1 MIPIPYKMVDLDGLD
16 LSEIHGEV
24 VEGIYNKVRAAFQ
37 SSRMAIFCNWLFADI
52 VIAPSYVLIS
62 EPHEGEFLVND
73 AILVKS
79 DDTIQILGIVPSPV
93 IQELNA
99 TENREYLV
107 PEGVDG
113 FSPVNVNV
121 PIPQPVMTEL
131 TAINNGIYTPPTGV
145 DGYSSVNVNLP
156 NPNIVASYQ
165 GLSYS
170 YVSAGSW
177 MRSTS
182 KTAYINLFEVVSGRY
197 AMFQDYPNGNVYRC
211 AFYAG
216 KSLSDFTASI
226 NNPSSGGG
234 AIYNGTNIYNGS
246 SGNTLTQR
254 TVYTADSSGVIIV
267 QTSNSSQEI
276 EAYLMKLTD

>member
-16 LSEIHGEV
+16 LSDIHGEV

-37 SSRMAIFCNWLFADI
+37 SSRMAIFCNWLFAGI

-73 AILVKS
+73 VILVKS

-99 TENREYLV
+99 TENGEYLV

-121 PIPQPVMTEL
+121 PIPQPVMSEL
-131 TAINNGIYTPPTGV
+131 TAISNGIYTPPTGV
-145 DGYSSVNVNLP
+145 DGYSLVNVNLP

-165 GLSYS
+165 GLSYGS
-170 YVSAGSW
+170 VSAANW
-177 MRSTS
+177 MGGTS
-182 KTAYINLFEVVSGRY
+182 KTAYISLFEVTSGRY
-197 AMFQDYPNGNVYRC
+197 AMFQDNPSGDRYRC
-211 AFYAG
+211 AFFAG
-216 KSLSDFTASI
+216 KTLSDFLDSI
-226 NNPSSGGG
+226 NNSKTAT
-234 AIYNGTNIYNGS
+234 AIYTGVNIYNGS
-246 SGNTLTQR
+246 SGNSLTQR
-254 TVYTADSSGVIIV
+254 TIYTADSSGVIIV
-267 QTSNSSQEI
+267 QTSASSQERKAFLI
-276 EAYLMKLTD
+276 KLTD